1 MAEPLKSVKSKTDI
15 GVKNTTSYVATDT
28 TDSVPGKFTIELPPT
43 PIITTNMNIRTT
55 AKTVAITA
63 LLSAVSTAHLAQAN
77 ISVSDEPSGQFS
89 SGSLASWEERS
100 FKGNTHYELVQ
111 DNGVQVLKGQTR
123 GQASVL
129 YKERS
134 IDLDKTPIVNWSW
147 KIDKT
152 YDGIDERTRGGDD
165 YPARLYVVAK
175 VGFLP
180 WETLA
185 INYVWASNTEI
196 GESWKNPFTDKAI
209 MVVVDS
215 GDMNAGKWTM
225 HSRNVA
231 QDFKNLFGKNIDE
244 INGYAVMVDGDNSGQ
259 EATSWFGEISFT
271 ES

>member
-1 MAEPLKSVKSKTDI
+1 M
-15 GVKNTTSYVATDT
+15 ATDS
-28 TDSVPGKFTIELPPT
+28 TDPVREKFIVELPPT
-43 PIITTNMNIRTT
+43 PIVPIDMNILIT
-55 AKTVAITA
+55 AKTIAITA
-63 LLSAVSTAHLAQAN
+63 LLGTVTTAHLAQAN

-100 FKGNTHYELVQ
+100 FEGNTRYELVQ

-134 IDLDKTPIVNWSW
+134 IDLGKTPIVNWSW

-152 YDGIDERTRGGDD
+152 YDDIDERTRGGDD

-185 INYVWASNTEI
+185 INYVWASNTDI
-196 GESWKNPFTDKAI
+196 GESWENPFTDKAI
-209 MVVVDS
+209 MVAVDS
-215 GDMNAGKWTM
+215 GDMHAGKWTL

-231 QDFKNLFGKNIDE
+231 QDFKNLFGEDIDE